1 MASQLTRYE
10 PEEVNNSLQD
20 LHSILFEELFDLDDI
35 QRLQDEFALATGV
48 ASIITHTD
56 GTPIT
61 RPSNFCRLCIDII
74 RKTEQGLV
82 NCFNSD
88 AEIGRFRSDGPTIQ
102 PCLSGGLWDAGAAI
116 SVGGRHI
123 ANWLIGQVRDET
135 QTEEKMREYARQIGA
150 NEDAVLDAFRKVP
163 AMSRLQFGR
172 VAQVLFTLAQQLSAT
187 AYQNVQQAHFIVERQ
202 RVEEELRNSE
212 QQQCELLEQMRVEIA
227 ERERVENVQRVR
239 LRLIEYAGT
248 HTVSELIRK
257 FLDEAEALT
266 DSQIGFYHFLE
277 DDQETLLLQG
287 WSTNT
292 IKNMCKA
299 EGAGLHYSLSQ
310 AGVWVECVAKR
321 APVIHNDYAA
331 LPYKKGMPEGH
342 APVIRELLV
351 PVTRAEKIV
360 AILGVGNKPT
370 DYQAHDIKLVQELAD
385 LAWEMIVRKHAE
397 EALRESEERFR
408 VVFERSPLGK
418 SLTAPDGKLLQ
429 INQALADLLG
439 YTIEEMQQLNFAEVT
454 HPDDIAK
461 SWESVRGLLANEQ
474 SSYRI
479 EKRYIHKSGKLI
491 WTEVNTTLLRDKD
504 GTPLYFITSIAD
516 INERVQAAE
525 ELRKYHEQLE
535 DLVTKRTFELLAM
548 NKELESFSY
557 SASHDL
563 RAPLRAMA
571 GFSRIFLEDYGD
583 QLDEVGK
590 GYLLRIQNA
599 SQRMGELI
607 DNMLKLARI
616 TRAELS
622 VQTVNLSE
630 LVRTIVAGLSQ
641 NQPERSV
648 EVIIQDGIVAQGDK
662 NLLTIALENLLGNAW
677 KFTSKQSQARIEFGM
692 VAQAGERVYFVRD
705 NGTGFDMQYVEK
717 LFVPFQRLHLEKD
730 YPGTGIGL
738 SIVQRIVQRHG
749 GRIWVE
755 AQVGKGATFYFML
768 AIERAVR

>member
-10 PEEVNNSLQD
+10 PQEINNLLQD
-20 LHSILFEELFDLDDI
+20 SLDILFEELFDLDDI
-35 QRLQDEFALATGV
+35 QRLQDEFAMATGV

-74 RKTEQGLV
+74 RKTERGLI
-82 NCFNSD
+82 NCFHSD
-88 AEIGRFRSDGPTIQ
+88 AEIGRFRPDGPTIQ

-135 QTEEKMREYARQIGA
+135 QTEEKMREYARLIGA
-150 NEDAVLDAFRKVP
+150 NEDAMLDAFRKVP

-187 AYQNVQQAHFIVERQ
+187 AYQNVQQARFIVERQ
-202 RVEEELRNSE
+202 RVEEDLRKSE
-212 QQQCELLEQMRVEIA
+212 RQQRELLEQMRVEIA

-310 AGVWVECVAKR
+310 AGVWVECVVKR
-321 APVIHNDYAA
+321 APVIHNNYAS
-331 LPYKKGMPEGH
+331 LPYKKGLPEGH

-360 AILGVGNKPT
+360 AILGVGNKPS
-370 DYQAHDIKLVQELAD
+370 DYQAYDVKVVQELAD
-385 LAWEMIVRKHAE
+385 LAWEMIVRRHAE
-397 EALRESEERFR
+397 
-408 VVFERSPLGK
+408 
-418 SLTAPDGKLLQ
+418 
-429 INQALADLLG
+429 
-439 YTIEEMQQLNFAEVT
+439 
-454 HPDDIAK
+454 
-461 SWESVRGLLANEQ
+461 
-474 SSYRI
+474 
-479 EKRYIHKSGKLI
+479 
-491 WTEVNTTLLRDKD
+491 
-504 GTPLYFITSIAD
+504 
-516 INERVQAAE
+516 E

-590 GYLLRIQNA
+590 GYLLRIQGA

-616 TRAELS
+616 ARAELS

-630 LVRTIVAGLSQ
+630 LVETIVAGLSQ
-641 NQPERSV
+641 HQPERSV
-648 EVIIQDGIVAQGDK
+648 KVSIQDGLVAQGDRH
-662 NLLTIALENLLGNAW
+662 LLTIALENLLGNAW

-692 VAQAGERVYFVRD
+692 LAAPAGERVYFVRD
-705 NGTGFDMQYVEK
+705 NGAGFDMQYVEK
-717 LFVPFQRLHLEKD
+717 IFIPFQRLHLEKD

-738 SIVQRIVQRHG
+738 SIVQRVVQRHA

-755 AQVGKGATFYFML
+755 AEIGKGATFYFTL
-768 AIERAVR
+768 SKERAVR